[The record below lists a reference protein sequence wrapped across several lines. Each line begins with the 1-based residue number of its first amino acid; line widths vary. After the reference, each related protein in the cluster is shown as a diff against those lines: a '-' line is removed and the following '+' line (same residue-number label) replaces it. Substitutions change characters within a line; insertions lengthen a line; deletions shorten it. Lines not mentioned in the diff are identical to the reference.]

1 MPHVAASKIADQL
14 ASLVFMEIVMEIEGP
29 YQDYVI
35 PSDDRIRLVQIARR
49 TIRNELVENPEIR
62 RWLKELTED

>member
-14 ASLVFMEIVMEIEGP
+14 ASLVFMEIEGP

-35 PSDDRIRLVQIARR
+35 PPDDRIRLVQIARR